1 MKESI
6 NIKEKNDKLKKIIT
20 ENMVYL
26 RKQKNLS
33 GLNIADVL
41 GVSRQA
47 YYNYESG
54 QREMSLSN
62 LKILAD
68 YYGVTLDLIAST
80 SLSDSRPPILTFPTL
95 KKVDNNYKFTEDL
108 AKVTSFSNDLLVV
121 RESET
126 LIKVFETNTTY
137 IEGQELLFEFNNKL
151 YTAEINFTPDGDG
164 FFIHEEKA
172 IKITKRD
179 AKSLVYLGILF
190 ATIDKRYEKDYFF

>member
-6 NIKEKNDKLKKIIT
+6 NIKEKNDNLKKIIT
-20 ENMVYL
+20 ENMIYL

-95 KKVDNNYKFTEDL
+95 KKLDNNYKFTEDL

-121 RESET
+121 MESET
-126 LIKVFETNTTY
+126 LIKIFEANTTY

-151 YTAEINFTPDGDG
+151 YTAVINFTPDGDG
-164 FFIHEEKA
+164 FFIYEEKA

>member
-6 NIKEKNDKLKKIIT
+6 NIKEKNDNLKKIIT
-20 ENMVYL
+20 ENMIYL

-95 KKVDNNYKFTEDL
+95 KKLDNNYKFTEDL

-121 RESET
+121 KESET
-126 LIKVFETNTTY
+126 LIKIFEANTTY

-151 YTAEINFTPDGDG
+151 YTAVINFTPDGDG
-164 FFIHEEKA
+164 FFIYEEKA